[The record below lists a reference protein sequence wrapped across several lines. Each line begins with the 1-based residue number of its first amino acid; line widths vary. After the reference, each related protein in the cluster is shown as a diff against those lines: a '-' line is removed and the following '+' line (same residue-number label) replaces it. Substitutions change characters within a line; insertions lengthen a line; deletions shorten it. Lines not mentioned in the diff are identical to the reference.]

1 MSVKAQLAMAGAC
14 ALLAV
19 STGVWPPCVVW
30 NASRSVP
37 IGLYRIE
44 PVEPGRDD
52 LALVR
57 LAPDFAGLANRR
69 GYLQGTGYVLKPVAA
84 IVGDTVCRF
93 GLVITVRGAV
103 AALAKRRDGDHR
115 PMPVWRGCHVLKPGY
130 LFLLSAPPDSFDSR
144 YFGPVA
150 QAQVIGR
157 AKALWT
163 SLNAIE

>member
-1 MSVKAQLAMAGAC
+1 MAGVC

-19 STGVWPPCVVW
+19 SMGTWPPRVVW

-44 PVEPGRDD
+44 PVAPGRDD

-69 GYLQGTGYVLKPVAA
+69 GYLQGTGCVLKPVAA

-93 GLVITVRGAV
+93 GLVITVRGTV

-115 PMPVWRGCHVLKPGY
+115 PMPVWRGCHVLKPGE
-130 LFLLSAPPDSFDSR
+130 LFLLSAPPDSYDSR

-150 QAQVIGR
+150 QALVIGR
-157 AKALWT
+157 AQAFWT
-163 SLNAIE
+163 FPNTSE

>member
-1 MSVKAQLAMAGAC
+1 MAAAC

-19 STGVWPPCVVW
+19 STGVWSPCVVW

-44 PVEPGRDD
+44 PLAPGRGD

-84 IVGDTVCRF
+84 IMGDTVCRF
-93 GLVITVRGAV
+93 GLVITVRGAI

-115 PMPVWRGCHVLKPGY
+115 PMPVWRGCHVLTPGD
-130 LFLLSAPPDSFDSR
+130 LFLLSAPADSFDSR